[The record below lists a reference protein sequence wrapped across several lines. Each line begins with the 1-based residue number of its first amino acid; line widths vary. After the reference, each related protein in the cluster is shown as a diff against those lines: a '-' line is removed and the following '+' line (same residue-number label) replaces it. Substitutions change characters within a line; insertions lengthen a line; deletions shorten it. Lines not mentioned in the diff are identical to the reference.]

1 MPKSINNTLR
11 ANGNTGNP
19 WVVVDEPPLAYLQD
33 RNVILCTDGPCHDG
47 DRRDGGDRDH
57 QVPLAYSR
65 SKCNPFYV
73 LMSLMKSISIV
84 FTRNHCIEDLS
95 DFVNL

>member
-47 DRRDGGDRDH
+47 DRRDGDH
-57 QVPLAYSR
+57 EGPQAHIQDQNVTLFMFS
-65 SKCNPFYV
+65 
-73 LMSLMKSISIV
+73 
-84 FTRNHCIEDLS
+84 
-95 DFVNL
+95 